1 MKKHYT
7 PIILT
12 ALALTLGLSVS
23 AAAAGPA
30 STAPDDLDSYL
41 LAHTTV
47 SEGARS
53 LPIDRSEVNE
63 HAITG
68 YYTYTFQD
76 GDAAGRTFKL
86 YAGRHA
92 ALRAY
97 ITVIAVP
104 NGTGDTYEFLEEQGW
119 LEQADTYGELLFVL
133 EPANGSWK
141 APEEE
146 SAYLKACLGESIGNT
161 AFDSR
166 STSPGGIIQN
176 GRVPVSDGTS
186 CPVFTGHSCNYYV
199 GYGEGCAVLES
210 WTSGNPLYVISQ
222 AFIGGGSTGAD
233 RLQRSAARTY
243 NGINTGSYYPGFDD
257 ASFSA
262 TLRAMKKDGV
272 VSSSN
277 FITNADIPVP
287 TLFAGY
293 AADDASIPY
302 WISVNDAVP
311 VSGEQGLFR
320 QNIHSDAWQT
330 VYANQNAKNW
340 DPGTP
345 YGISRV
351 QVSEDGSMTASQI
364 RDFLADYTRYTN
376 PFAYS
381 NNLAYRLDYYKATE
395 AARISAGKNRAST
408 AYSFRGH
415 DGNEAMVELRALES
429 TRVSA
434 PGCSTEGTVYSC
446 ISAFGDYNDD
456 GVLDPRESLV
466 YVPDSAKNAGPD
478 GAPVVVVFPG
488 STQAASTFMDCS
500 GWWAVANDEGCVVII
515 VGQFCRTS
523 AASLTYG
530 DEGDSA
536 DFARSSLVL
545 LDQVISRQAGVTPD
559 FTRVYGS
566 GHSLGSNT
574 IQTLC
579 NNTEAYYFAAVAST
593 SFPNPEFTA
602 PQMPCYLIVGQSD
615 ISEPLPDPRAR
626 DLVKAPWDTSAD
638 SAIYN
643 WVSGAQAMNGLVKPF
658 VPNSHKSFLAACSS
672 YNESGRYY
680 TYTWNNSANIPLVR
694 FTRTLAREHNCYP
707 EEFRL
712 AWDFLEHYRL
722 APDGTRSY
730 SASAFESADSVLI
743 VK

>member
-1 MKKHYT
+1 MKKHY
-7 PIILT
+7 PLVILT
-12 ALALTLGLSVS
+12 SLALTLGLSVS
-23 AAAAGPA
+23 AAAAGPG
-30 STAPDDLDSYL
+30 STAPDDLDAYL

-47 SEGARS
+47 NDGGRS

-63 HAITG
+63 HALTG
-68 YYTYTFQD
+68 YYTYTFQE
-76 GDAAGRTFKL
+76 GEAAGRSFKL

-104 NGTGDTYEFLEEQGW
+104 DGTADTYDFLEKQGW
-119 LEQADTYGELLFVL
+119 LKQADTYGELLFVL
-133 EPANGSWK
+133 EPENGNWK
-141 APEEE
+141 NPDAEA
-146 SAYLKACLGESIGNT
+146 AYLDACLGESVGNT
-161 AFDSR
+161 AFGTR
-166 STSPGGIIQN
+166 ETSPGGIVQS
-176 GRVPVSDGTS
+176 GRIPVSDGTS

-199 GYGEGCAVLES
+199 GYGEGCAILES
-210 WTSGNPLYVISQ
+210 WTANHPLYVISQ
-222 AFIGGGSTGAD
+222 AFIGGAGVGTEQ
-233 RLQRSAARTY
+233 LQRSSLRTY
-243 NGINTGSYYPGFDD
+243 NGINTGSYYPGFQDS
-257 ASFSA
+257 AFSA
-262 TLRAMKKDGV
+262 TLRTMQKGGV
-272 VSSSN
+272 GN
-277 FITNADIPVP
+277 GKFITNADIPIP

-293 AADDASIPY
+293 SDEDASIPY

-311 VSGEQGLFR
+311 VPGEQGLYR
-320 QNIHSDAWQT
+320 QSITSDAWQT
-330 VYANQNAKNW
+330 SYANQNAANW
-340 DPGTP
+340 EPGTP
-345 YGISRV
+345 YGISKV
-351 QVSEDGSMTASQI
+351 QVTPDSSLNASQI
-364 RDFLADYTRYTN
+364 RGFLAGYTRYTN

-381 NNLAYRLDYYKATE
+381 NNLSYRLDYYKATE
-395 AARISAGKNRAST
+395 AARISAGKGKAVGS
-408 AYSFRGH
+408 YSYHGF
-415 DGNEAMVELRALES
+415 DGKDAKVELRALES

-456 GVLDPRESLV
+456 GVMDPRESLI
-466 YVPDSAKNAGPD
+466 YVPDTAKSSGPD

-530 DEGDSA
+530 EEGDSA
-536 DFARSSLVL
+536 NFARSSLVL
-545 LDQVISRQAGVTPD
+545 LDRVISRDAGVTPD

-593 SFPNPEFTA
+593 SFPNPQFTA
-602 PQMPCYLIVGQSD
+602 GQMPCCLIVGQSD

-626 DLVKAPWDTSAD
+626 DLVKNPWDTSAD

-643 WVSGAQAMNGLVKPF
+643 WVTGAQAMNGLTAAF
-658 VPNSHKSFLAACSS
+658 LPNNHASFLAACSS
-672 YNESGRYY
+672 FQESGRYY
-680 TYTWNNSANIPLVR
+680 TYTWNNKNDIPVVR

-712 AWDFLEHYRL
+712 AWDFLKHYRL
-722 APDGTRSY
+722 NPDGARSY
-730 SASAFESADSVLI
+730 SASAFESGDSVLI